1 MVDFDI
7 IPGMDWLS
15 PHRAV
20 LDCYAKTVTLA
31 LPGSSP
37 VVWRGSISRAPSGF
51 ISCLRARRLIGK
63 GCVAYLAHVRDLRVD
78 TPTPESVSIVSEFL
92 DVFSTDLPG
101 LPLERDIDFAIEL
114 ERGTKPISIPPYR
127 MAPAKLREPK
137 VRLRDLLDKG
147 FIHSS
152 VSRWGAPVL
161 FVKKKDGS
169 MRMCIDY
176 RRLNKSSSLVD
187 LREAFGDR
195 GSIVG

>member
-63 GCVAYLAHVRDLRVD
+63 GCVAYLAHVHDLRVD

-92 DVFSTDLPG
+92 DVFPIDLPG
-101 LPLERDIDFAIEL
+101 LPPEHDIDFAIEL

-127 MAPAKLREPK
+127 MAPVELREPK
-137 VRLRDLLDKG
+137 VQLRDLLDKG
-147 FIHSS
+147 FIPSS
-152 VSRWGAPVL
+152 VSPWGAPVL
-161 FVKKKDGS
+161 FVKKKHGS

-176 RRLNKSSSLVD
+176 RRLNKSCGLVD
-187 LREAFGDR
+187 FREAFGDR
-195 GSIVG
+195 GSVVG